1 MGTILQ
7 KVDDKNYVQQMISLM
22 YKRADNADEA
32 NRLGLAMAMGL
43 VPSCQ
48 VMKNLHKRNYLSHS
62 ISWIYQ
68 TPLYLAG
75 LCTFWVKTL
84 WHCFHSALEVN
95 HWLIVQIWAVTG
107 CICSSWYSFGKAAKI
122 MSHSHPQ
129 ENLLQVHGIVVIVN
143 IRIQISWKQIV
154 YENHFR
160 SISLGFRNRISSSKS
175 FFLQDVDTLFC
186 SFSSIVLMKTLT
198 LMSFFDR
205 FLSYST
211 KHQSTRDLLNVVVAL
226 AQMYGY
232 IASYAPLRAIE
243 ARIDTLV
250 VRRQVVFSHLFPLT
264 GSICQAN
271 ILKTY

>member
-48 VMKNLHKRNYLSHS
+48 VMMNLHKRNHLSHS

-68 TPLYLAG
+68 SPLYLAG

-84 WHCFHSALEVN
+84 WHSFHSALDVN
-95 HWLIVQIWAVTG
+95 HWVIVQIWAVTG
-107 CICSSWYSFGKAAKI
+107 CICSSRYSFGKAAKI

-154 YENHFR
+154 YENPSGVLVLAFE
-160 SISLGFRNRISSSKS
+160 IGFPALKVSFYRMWIPCFVSFQVLSSW
-175 FFLQDVDTLFC
+175 
-186 SFSSIVLMKTLT
+186 
-198 LMSFFDR
+198 R
-205 FLSYST
+205 LS
-211 KHQSTRDLLNVVVAL
+211 H
-226 AQMYGY
+226 
-232 IASYAPLRAIE
+232 
-243 ARIDTLV
+243 
-250 VRRQVVFSHLFPLT
+250 
-264 GSICQAN
+264 
-271 ILKTY
+271 